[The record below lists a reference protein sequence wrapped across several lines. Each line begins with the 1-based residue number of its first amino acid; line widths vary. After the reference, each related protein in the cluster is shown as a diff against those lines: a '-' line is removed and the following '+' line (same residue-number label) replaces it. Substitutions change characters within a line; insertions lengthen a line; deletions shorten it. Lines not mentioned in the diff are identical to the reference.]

1 MKTVTI
7 YTGGGLWKP
16 KSHDAAP
23 APGAAGTAGDG
34 KASAAGR
41 RRK

>member
-7 YTGGGLWKP
+7 YTDGGLWSP
-16 KSHDAAP
+16 KSHDVTP
-23 APGAAGTAGDG
+23 APGAAGTAGDD